1 MTLDPDKLERY
12 LNRFGDLNPEEQASL
27 IFKTRQQ
34 ERSARDVKKERELL
48 LVKQASKVSEIPAG
62 ESLRSL
68 RSLERNTSGEV
79 SLNETS
85 LAILDGASDIYK
97 VQSKPTTDTVNISVG
112 TLTYP
117 WSTIDSAL
125 DSSATFSYN
134 VTGTA
139 NPQTVFS
146 LTSSVTGLTNS
157 TNATGLEIIS
167 GSGHNAI
174 ATSLTAAQRKS
185 NAQKTAIDANLTSI
199 GASDSDK
206 DAVAISVRPIIA
218 DETSGLNRIVEK
230 TTPILTLTDKPTV
243 DDVSSVVEND
253 TSKNKRKKQNLVNTL
268 ATVAAV
274 SSVVGAFGSGKNGIA
289 DLKTSI
295 KEFGSGLK
303 NRFDEIVKV
312 NDKGLPGFLQNA
324 VETLTGAAKAEI
336 NALVGG
342 SNLFSKAT
350 MKKILG
356 FVTQGDEKGL
366 VEASKIMA
374 QQNDKITPRMQTII
388 ANSKGD
394 SITEFERNV
403 DRAAAE
409 AGIPADERAAALAE
423 QKKMLDGLKL
433 LDTTIGGS
441 FVVDDSFFPDARSLV
456 DIENDYANKRYAK
469 VFTYVG
475 SVEELDAEFTNI
487 TRKVSEVIVHATET
501 FTNKDIGSE
510 AIHSDMQQNGKRI
523 GYHYVIRRDGR
534 LQRGRPVNREG
545 EHTASHNKNSIGI
558 VMVGG
563 INQSSGIESPT
574 TYLSPRSFTR
584 AQYTTLEQFL
594 RSFYRRYPGGQ
605 VFGHNDIEES
615 HDDPYFDI
623 PDYVRAVFGKVNAVN
638 QYNAK
643 TNPRKIAP
651 IEPEILNIRDIEEIG
666 SAELNDEN
674 GNAQDTLSQFA
685 KVGSKTASISA
696 DLDATR
702 SNITSIPKS
711 LFEKVKI
718 PDVPEPPS
726 FKNPLDG
733 KEEILRA
740 KADPAGITRD
750 ELTGKVKEF
759 DVSIDPLKDKAKGLD
774 I

>member
-1 MTLDPDKLERY
+1 MALDPDKLERY
-12 LNRFGDLNPEEQASL
+12 LNRFNDLNPEEQAAL
-27 IFKTRQQ
+27 VFKTKKQQ
-34 ERSARDVKKERELL
+34 RIARELKNEREKL
-48 LVKQASKVSEIPAG
+48 LVKQASKLSEIPAG
-62 ESLRSL
+62 DSLRSL

-97 VQSKPTTDTVNISVG
+97 VQSKPATDQVNISVG

-125 DSSATFSYN
+125 DSSATFTYN

-157 TNATGLEIIS
+157 AASSGLEIIS
-167 GSGHNAI
+167 GSGYNAI
-174 ATSLTAAQRKS
+174 ATSLTAAQKKS
-185 NAQKTAIDANLTSI
+185 NAQKDAIDANLTSI

-206 DAVAISVRPIIA
+206 DAVAISVKPIIA
-218 DETSGLNRIVEK
+218 DETAGLTKLVEQ
-230 TTPILTLTDKPTV
+230 TTPIITLNSNPTV
-243 DDVSSVVEND
+243 DDVASVVEND
-253 TSKNKRKKQNLVNTL
+253 TSKDKRKKQNLVNTL

-274 SSVVGAFGSGKNGIA
+274 SSVVGAFGSGKNGVA

-295 KEFGSGLK
+295 KNFGK
-303 NRFDEIVKV
+303 KIKKDFDDVVKV

-324 VETLTGAAKAEI
+324 VETLTGAAEKEI
-336 NALVGG
+336 NALTGG
-342 SNLFSKAT
+342 SNIFSKAT
-350 MKKILG
+350 MKRILG
-356 FVTQGDEKGL
+356 FATQGDEKGI
-366 VEASKIMA
+366 VEASKLMVSK
-374 QQNDKITPRMQTII
+374 NENITPRMQQII
-388 ANSKGD
+388 STTKGQ
-394 SITEFERNV
+394 SIAEFERNV
-403 DRAAAE
+403 DKAANE

-423 QKKMLDGLKL
+423 HRKMLEGLKK

-441 FVVDDSFFPDARSLV
+441 FVVDDSFFPEARSLV
-456 DIENDYANKRYAK
+456 EIEDDYANKRYAK

-510 AIHSDMQQNGKRI
+510 AIHSDMQRNGKQI

-545 EHTASHNKNSIGI
+545 EHTASHDKNSIGI

-651 IEPEILNIRDIEEIG
+651 VEPEILNIRDIEEIG
-666 SAELNDEN
+666 NAELNDEN

-685 KVGSKTASISA
+685 KVGSRTASISA

-702 SNITSIPKS
+702 ANVTSIPKS

-718 PDVPEPPS
+718 PDVPQTPS
-726 FKNPLDG
+726 FENPLDG
-733 KEEILRA
+733 KLAILQT

-750 ELTGKVKEF
+750 ELTGKVNEF
-759 DVSIDPLKDKAKGLD
+759 DVSVNPLKNKAKGLEN
-774 I
+774 